1 MGGNRLE
8 RPFECVSDVAEV
20 GFKERVPDGE
30 GNEGRRRGFI
40 HSFVDDLFG
49 VRKREQTVH
58 RPHTPTVYRDAEL
71 RHGAVCNGY
80 GNGLP
85 ARLRVHPPVGD
96 SRSQRDDFSF
106 GNRVI
111 HGARFHVESIRCT
124 IGSS

>member
-1 MGGNRLE
+1 MGGNRIE

-40 HSFVDDLFG
+40 RSFVDDLFG
-49 VRKREQTVH
+49 VCEREQAVH

-80 GNGLP
+80 SNGLP

-111 HGARFHVESIRCT
+111 QGARFHVESTRCT